1 VTLGA
6 GIPIHRHLQMDEAFY
21 VLEGSGT
28 FILNDVPHSL
38 ERGGTIFIPP
48 KHLAWICESRS
59 RTAPT
64 LGCVACWSRRLFPRH
79 LQSAR
84 RPPKQLTREQI
95 NEIARKYAT
104 EFIIS
109 RSRWTAEYCGKHAR
123 WKWRY
128 RGPGRIVGNVP
139 KMHASRVW
147 QTPGNGKIPP
157 DERVGKPEQ

>member
-1 VTLGA
+1 MYLTLWSGA
-6 GIPIHRHLQMDEAFY
+6 
-21 VLEGSGT
+21 
-28 FILNDVPHSL
+28 
-38 ERGGTIFIPP
+38 ERYLSPQNTWHGFANPDHELLLLWVVSPAGLDGFFRDTCNPPGG
-48 KHLAWICESRS
+48 
-59 RTAPT
+59 
-64 LGCVACWSRRLFPRH
+64 
-79 LQSAR
+79 
-84 RPPKQLTREQI
+84 PPKQLTREQI

-157 DERVGKPEQ
+157 DERVEKPEQ